1 MEHFTQITWWI
12 YCLWQDYSDYMDT
25 YQFDYVD
32 SHVVFDPS
40 VVEPPPLEQTFPI
53 TSLALD
59 VSGNCNMKCVYCAEN
74 STMPHRNVMSQQVL
88 DKALHCLFTSSYK
101 GKLSIHLGSGE
112 PLLTP
117 GAVFNIGKKARTLAQ
132 EGARDLSLHIT
143 TNGTLLNEDICTW
156 LVQDGWRIK
165 VSVDG
170 PKSIHDLN
178 RRDRQGKA
186 TYARIE
192 KYVQTLASIPGFSTT
207 SVFCHNTNPADIFY
221 GIASLK
227 VKNIEIV
234 PVAQEYPSSLCL
246 TDEDINLYRKFLSD
260 YVQKIAKG
268 ESLPLL
274 TRFVKKLQRVLGFGN
289 SYVPCGAGRSFFA
302 VAPDGSLYP
311 CFRFVGID
319 RYNLGTL
326 DTGVDT
332 ERAHEFQVHGGR
344 PYNKRACTTC
354 WAAPLCGGPCFA
366 CAELL
371 FYKNGEPSPDYCAM
385 VKADCEA
392 ALWLAQTLRKE
403 DPERLVTFLGIHV
416 GED

>member
-1 MEHFTQITWWI
+1 
-12 YCLWQDYSDYMDT
+12 MDK

-32 SHVVFDPS
+32 SHIVFDPS
-40 VVEPPPLEQTFPI
+40 VVEPPPLERKFPV

-74 STMPHRNVMSQQVL
+74 STMPHRNYMSPQVL
-88 DKALHCLFTSSYK
+88 DKALELLFTWSSK
-101 GKLSIHLGSGE
+101 GRLSIHLGSGE
-112 PLLTP
+112 PLLKP
-117 GAVFNIGKKARTLAQ
+117 DAVFDIGKKARAMAQ
-132 EGARDLSLHIT
+132 ERGRDLSLHIT
-143 TNGTLLNEDICTW
+143 TNGTLLTREICSW

-165 VSVDG
+165 ISVDG
-170 PKSIHDLN
+170 PKLIHDLN
-178 RRDRQGKA
+178 RKDRKGGG

-192 KYVQTLASIPGFSTT
+192 KHVQTLSSIPGFSTT
-207 SVFCHNTNPADIFY
+207 SVFCHNTNPADVFY
-221 GIASLK
+221 GIASLG

-234 PVAQEYPSSLCL
+234 PVAQEYPSLLCL
-246 TDEDINLYRKFLSD
+246 TDEDITMYRRFLLS

-268 ESLPLL
+268 ESLPLV

-289 SYVPCGAGRSFFA
+289 SYVPCGAGRSFLA
-302 VAPDGSLYP
+302 VAPDKSLYP
-311 CFRFVGID
+311 CFRFVGIGT
-319 RYNLGTL
+319 YYLGNL

-332 ERAHEFQVHGGR
+332 ERAHKFQAQGGR
-344 PYNKRACTTC
+344 PYSERACNAC

-392 ALWLAQTLRKE
+392 ALWLAQTLREK
-403 DPERLVTFLGIHV
+403 DPERLVTFLGIQV